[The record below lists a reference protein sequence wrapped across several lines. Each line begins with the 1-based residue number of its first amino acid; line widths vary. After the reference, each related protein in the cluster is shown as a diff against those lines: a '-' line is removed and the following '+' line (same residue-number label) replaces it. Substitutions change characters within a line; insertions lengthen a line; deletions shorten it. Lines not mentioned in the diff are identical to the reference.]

1 MVKKDSFVLRHLA
14 NLLPEQ
20 WWLDSDPLEPK
31 SHPALIGEDGADLVV
46 IGAGYTGLWT
56 ALLAKERDPSRD
68 VVVL

>member
-46 IGAGYTGLWT
+46 IGAGGGRAQLNAPPT
-56 ALLAKERDPSRD
+56 ALGGEQVRGP
-68 VVVL
+68 